1 MEGSSCA
8 NEVMSTQ
15 GDPGSMMTGSTT
27 AAVEVD
33 EARRVV
39 GEGEWVAL
47 CDVVTW
53 RAVVEACVVTGLCL
67 RVEVGAGVEMAW
79 VEVVAEGE
87 WGVVAAACVVGRTV
101 DEVWHRTKSIE

>member
-1 MEGSSCA
+1 M
-8 NEVMSTQ
+8 
-15 GDPGSMMTGSTT
+15 
-27 AAVEVD
+27 D

-39 GEGEWVAL
+39 GEGEWVVL

-79 VEVVAEGE
+79 AEVAQVAVVAEGE